1 MLDALL
7 GLPPIL
13 LYAALFGVIAGE
25 SAGLPL
31 PGETSL
37 IAVGILAS
45 QHDRLS
51 IEIVIAVA
59 ATAAIV
65 GDNVGFALGR
75 SGGRWLLTREGRWA
89 SARLRYLERGEL
101 FFERH
106 GSKAV
111 FLARWLPGLR
121 VVGAWLAGAHH
132 MRWRT
137 FLLWNALGGIA
148 WAISV
153 GTAAYL
159 LGHAA
164 AGLFRTFGVAGV
176 AVAGAVAAGALGW
189 HFAHRR
195 RRAGGMVDA
204 GRHASNPEGG
214 GDDHADRHAEAEES
228 DTTHRR
234 ERAPSGDLEGT

>member
-1 MLDALL
+1 MLAALL
-7 GLPPIL
+7 SLPPLL

-37 IAVGILAS
+37 IAAGILAS
-45 QHDRLS
+45 QHGSVS
-51 IEIVIAVA
+51 IGIVIAVA
-59 ATAAIV
+59 ASAAIV
-65 GDNVGFALGR
+65 GDNVGFLLGR
-75 SGGRWLLTREGRWA
+75 RGGRWLLTREGRWLE
-89 SARLRYLERGEL
+89 ARRRFLERGER

-148 WAISV
+148 WAVSV
-153 GTAAYL
+153 GLAAYL
-159 LGHAA
+159 LGNAA
-164 AGLFRTFGVAGV
+164 ARVFRTFGLLGIGIIVLVACS
-176 AVAGAVAAGALGW
+176 VAAW
-189 HFAHRR
+189 HLVRR
-195 RRAGGMVDA
+195 RRRTVAATVE
-204 GRHASNPEGG
+204 P
-214 GDDHADRHAEAEES
+214 AD
-228 DTTHRR
+228 
-234 ERAPSGDLEGT
+234 

>member
-7 GLPPIL
+7 GLPPVL

-45 QHDRLS
+45 RHDRLS

-89 SARLRYLERGEL
+89 SARVRYLQRGEL

-137 FLLWNALGGIA
+137 FLFWNALGGIA

-153 GTAAYL
+153 GTTAYL

-164 AGLFRTFGVAGV
+164 AGLFRTFGLAGV
-176 AVAGAVAAGALGW
+176 TVAGAVAAGGVGW
-189 HFAHRR
+189 HFVSRR
-195 RRAGGMVDA
+195 RRAGHGADA
-204 GRHASNPEGG
+204 ARSPSAPKGD
-214 GDDHADRHAEAEES
+214 GDDPGDRHAEPEEA
-228 DTTHRR
+228 DTHR
-234 ERAPSGDLEGT
+234 PGVHVG

>member
-45 QHDRLS
+45 RHDRLS

-89 SARLRYLERGEL
+89 STRVRYLERGEL

-137 FLLWNALGGIA
+137 FLFWNALGGIA

-153 GTAAYL
+153 GTTAYL

-164 AGLFRTFGVAGV
+164 TGLFRTLGLAGV
-176 AVAGAVAAGALGW
+176 AVAGAVAAGGVGW
-189 HFAHRR
+189 HFVRRR
-195 RRAGGMVDA
+195 RRASHGADA
-204 GRHASNPEGG
+204 ARSPSAPKGDGDDLGGRHAEPEG
-214 GDDHADRHAEAEES
+214 S
-228 DTTHRR
+228 DTHRPG
-234 ERAPSGDLEGT
+234 AHVG